1 MTPIY
6 SPVTTIRQ
14 ATPAANQPLNSLD
27 TAIHNC
33 GRKLLGLQMTRL
45 HGEPTKGDA
54 QSIVRDALDVA
65 KIVDDALLEI
75 GREVKA
81 YFGSH
86 IELTLWTDQ
95 LSDAIT
101 GNLTFNVC
109 EAIEVR
115 EEEFGAEI
123 DPDYRYKSRRN
134 AA

>member
-1 MTPIY
+1 MTPVETT
-6 SPVTTIRQ
+6 VTTIRP
-14 ATPAANQPLNSLD
+14 TSYPLNQPLNPID
-27 TAIHNC
+27 TAIHNA

>member
-1 MTPIY
+1 MT
-6 SPVTTIRQ
+6 Q
-14 ATPAANQPLNSLD
+14 ATSGVTLIPRAPSTLNQAPNPLD
-27 TAIHNC
+27 TIIHNA
-33 GRKLLGLQMTRL
+33 GRKLCGLMMTRL